1 MSISRI
7 ALAAVLAAAPLSAAL
22 AEEAPDPDIIIV
34 TAARLTP
41 MEDSTEPLAT
51 LATAPDGAS
60 LVARLPGAALV
71 DNGALSGQ
79 VQMHGLFGERILLR
93 INGQHFGSG
102 GPNAMDPAMHYAPMA
117 LIERVEIAR
126 GISPVRDGPGLGGG
140 VNTVLRQV
148 RFGDGAT
155 LAPQAAATA
164 QYRSVDDSTAAGG
177 MAGLASDSLR
187 LGVIASWEKGDDTR
201 FPGGRIASTG
211 YERAVYGVQA
221 GLRAGDGELS
231 LEYRRQDTGRSGN
244 PPFAMDIVYFHT
256 DFVRLGFAA
265 DVTDEIRLETRAD
278 YAGVEHRM
286 NNFSGRPAPAPAA
299 IRQSDTYADTFGSG
313 LSLRFGSADRH
324 LRIGVDGEA
333 VDKGYVIT
341 NPRNPAFFIHALD
354 RGKTGRLGAYAEWRD
369 RAGPVEAELGL
380 RADRHTA
387 RTAAPRLGPGV
398 PAGPAGLATAFANAD
413 RRWRGTS
420 VDAAL
425 RLWADLGAITPRL
438 TLARKSRAPSLVER
452 FAWLPTEASGGLAD
466 GNIHVGNPKLKIEKA
481 WIAELGFDW
490 QGRTAYAR
498 PVIFWR
504 RLDDFIQSVPFD
516 ATPGLVNTPV
526 EMVSAASGD
535 ATPLRFANVDAT
547 IHGVDIAFGTKIAG
561 PLRLDG
567 VASYVRGKRRDMA
580 DNLYRISPAN
590 ARLSLTWE
598 AERWSVSVEGQAVA
612 RQRKV
617 SATNSEAASKGYVLA
632 AIHGHWLVRD
642 GLRLDL
648 GIENLFD
655 RRHVEH
661 LAGYNRI
668 TGSDVALGAR
678 LPGPGRSA
686 FARLTWAM

>member
-1 MSISRI
+1 M
-7 ALAAVLAAAPLSAAL
+7 AAVLRPGLLVVHANHPESLRDVLRRWWAAHPLDPLEDEWVLVQSNGVAQWLKLSLAAPVSQGGWGIAAALRTELPSRFQWRAYRAVLGEGAVPAESAFDKPRLLWRLMRLLPPLLEEPVFAPLHRFLADDADLRKRHQL
-22 AEEAPDPDIIIV
+22 AE
-34 TAARLTP
+34 RLA
-41 MEDSTEPLAT
+41 DL
-51 LATAPDGAS
+51 LDQY
-60 LVARLPGAALV
+60 
-71 DNGALSGQ
+71 Q
-79 VQMHGLFGERILLR
+79 V
-93 INGQHFGSG
+93 
-102 GPNAMDPAMHYAPMA
+102 Y
-117 LIERVEIAR
+117 
-126 GISPVRDGPGLGGG
+126 
-140 VNTVLRQV
+140 
-148 RFGDGAT
+148 
-155 LAPQAAATA
+155 
-164 QYRSVDDSTAAGG
+164 
-177 MAGLASDSLR
+177 
-187 LGVIASWEKGDDTR
+187 
-201 FPGGRIASTG
+201 
-211 YERAVYGVQA
+211 
-221 GLRAGDGELS
+221 
-231 LEYRRQDTGRSGN
+231 
-244 PPFAMDIVYFHT
+244 
-256 DFVRLGFAA
+256 
-265 DVTDEIRLETRAD
+265 RAD

-387 RTAAPRLGPGV
+387 RAAAPRLGPGV

-466 GNIHVGNPKLKIEKA
+466 GNIHVGDPKLKIEKA

-567 VASYVRGKRRDMA
+567 VDSHVRGKRRDIA

-655 RRHVEH
+655 RRHLEH

-668 TGSDVALGAR
+668 SGSDVALGAR